1 MNERRW
7 NRRFNFIGENSKGS
21 LTEGS
26 VIKGFLLFALPLFLG
41 SLFQQLY
48 GTTDLIFVGNFMG
61 KTEAAAVGASSILI
75 TCLIGLFTGIS
86 VGAGVITGNFQGAG
100 EKERVRNSIENAL
113 ALAFFGGLFLMM
125 LGQVLAEQAL
135 IWLNTPENIM
145 KEALT
150 YVRIYLM
157 AVLSMIKCR
166 NGCLDYCQ
174 PSSGSSRSGS
184 GHADFSDIYNCC
196 SAVSA
201 FSQRKIMERKV
212 ECDT

>member
-7 NRRFNFIGENSKGS
+7 NRRFNFTEENSKGS

-135 IWLNTPENIM
+135 IWLNTPE
-145 KEALT
+145 K
-150 YVRIYLM
+150 
-157 AVLSMIKCR
+157 
-166 NGCLDYCQ
+166 
-174 PSSGSSRSGS
+174 
-184 GHADFSDIYNCC
+184 
-196 SAVSA
+196 
-201 FSQRKIMERKV
+201 
-212 ECDT
+212 